1 MNNSPLCELKDRLKT
16 GLEIRDMKPIE
27 LSEKTGISKSAIS
40 QYLSG
45 YAKPKQDRIY
55 LISKALNVD
64 PGWLMGF
71 DVSMEPKV
79 SGTLTN
85 YEIASISNKLR
96 TDEGAQRLMQL
107 YFNKLDDIN
116 KKRILDL
123 AEALGN
129 C

>member
-1 MNNSPLCELKDRLKT
+1 MNEPLKELKDRLKN
-16 GLEIRDMKPIE
+16 GLDARNMKAVE
-27 LSEKTGISKSAIS
+27 LSEKTRIPKSAIS

-71 DVSMEPKV
+71 DVPMEPKIY
-79 SGTLTN
+79 GAMTN
-85 YEIASISNKLR
+85 YELASLSNKIR
-96 TDEGAQRLMQL
+96 DDPDAQKLMQI
-107 YFNKLDDIN
+107 YFNKLDGVN
-116 KKRILDL
+116 RKRILDL
-123 AEALGN
+123 AEALGS

>member
-1 MNNSPLCELKDRLKT
+1 MNSPLCELKERLKI
-16 GLEIRDMKPIE
+16 GLEHRGMKPIE

-71 DVSMEPKV
+71 DVSMEPKT
-79 SGTLTN
+79 SGVLTN
-85 YEIASISNKLR
+85 YELASISNKIR
-96 TDEGAQRLMQL
+96 NDPDAQKLMQI
-107 YFNKLDDIN
+107 YFNKLDVAN

-123 AEALGN
+123 AEALGSL
-129 C
+129 

>member
-1 MNNSPLCELKDRLKT
+1 MNSPLCELKERLKI
-16 GLEIRDMKPIE
+16 GLEHRGMKPIE

-71 DVSMEPKV
+71 DVSMEPKT
-79 SGTLTN
+79 SGVLTN
-85 YEIASISNKLR
+85 YELASISNKIR
-96 TDEGAQRLMQL
+96 NDADAQKLMQI
-107 YFNKLDDIN
+107 YFNKLDAIN

-123 AEALGN
+123 AEALGSI
-129 C
+129 

>member
-1 MNNSPLCELKDRLKT
+1 MNSPLCELKERLKI
-16 GLEIRDMKPIE
+16 GLEHRGMKPIE

-55 LISKALNVD
+55 LISKALSVD

-71 DVSMEPKV
+71 DVSMEPKT
-79 SGTLTN
+79 SGVLTN
-85 YEIASISNKLR
+85 YELASISNKIR
-96 TDEGAQRLMQL
+96 NDADAQKLMQI
-107 YFNKLDDIN
+107 YFNKLDATN

-123 AEALGN
+123 AEALGSI
-129 C
+129 